1 VLQVARLLR
10 GEEDARRVH
19 ALLARP
25 AFRPLLELLEA
36 LDGWCRS
43 TARRHPGLLGPRV
56 LTPTRAELFGP
67 LLSEAFT
74 LCAAAGNGPPPP
86 GLRVLWEGFQSFF
99 SRFLARLAR
108 DVRAG
113 VLRRAGF
120 IEPVIG
126 LWANPE
132 ETHNGR
138 QCVLRLRFLKGG
150 AVAYKPRPAGG
161 EALFLAE
168 GRGGRPGSLFE
179 LLNGLPAASG
189 VVRLPTLQVLEGRGA
204 DRFAYSWQEW
214 VARPRQWVTLRESE
228 RLRLEGCRLR
238 PREAE
243 RFWHHA
249 GALSAACFALGVA
262 DLFAGNLLA
271 GARRK
276 DREPLAYPVDLEL
289 FFAPL
294 QRLPETGLVS
304 GAREGAN
311 HHVGFERLARW
322 CTTGGP
328 LVCFSETPGGTL
340 QLRRRTRAW
349 AREETRSV
357 VADTAGNTGF
367 GAWLPA
373 YLRGMFD
380 LWTLLLLERHRVVG
394 FLRRASRRRFVRVL
408 VKPTH
413 VYGDA
418 LDRMV
423 LSPGSAPAARPRPR
437 VRLSREER
445 EQLLRFD
452 VPYFFRA
459 AHGGPLLYLTG
470 PSGVKRAGRQQF
482 LEPHAPPA
490 RQVLEGERFTLVNL
504 GVAVRDAI
512 AYVFADVPQHTVTD
526 PRRGVHFEL
535 KGAERGRVSF
545 DWKETGKR
553 LTYTWNRRELRVSMD
568 AL

>member
-10 GEEDARRVH
+10 GEEDARRVQ

-25 AFRPLLELLEA
+25 TFRPLLELLEEV
-36 LDGWCRS
+36 DGWCRS
-43 TARRHPGLLGPRV
+43 TAKRHPGLLGPRV
-56 LTPTRAELFGP
+56 LTLTQAELFGP
-67 LLSEAFT
+67 LLREAFT
-74 LCAAAGNGPPPP
+74 LCAAAGDGPPPP
-86 GLRVLWEGFQSFF
+86 GPRVLWEGFQSFF

-120 IEPVIG
+120 VEPVTG

-138 QCVLRLRFLKGG
+138 QCVLRVRFRKGG

-179 LLNGLPAASG
+179 LLNGLPPASG
-189 VVRLPTLQVLEGRGA
+189 AVRLPTLQVLEGRGA

-214 VARPRQWVTLRESE
+214 IGRPRQWGTLRESE
-228 RLRLEGCRLR
+228 HLRLEGCRLP

-249 GALSAACFALGVA
+249 GSLSATCFALGLA
-262 DLFAGNLLA
+262 DLFGGNVLA
-271 GARRK
+271 GARRG
-276 DREPLAYPVDLEL
+276 DRGPLAYPVDLEL

-304 GAREGAN
+304 GAREGGN
-311 HHVGFERLARW
+311 HHVGFERQARW

-328 LVCFSETPGGTL
+328 LVCFSETPGGAL

-357 VADTAGNTGF
+357 VADTAGHTGF

-380 LWTLLLLERHRVVG
+380 LWTLLLLEKPRVVG

-408 VKPTH
+408 VKPSQ
-413 VYGDA
+413 VYGEA

-423 LSPGSAPAARPRPR
+423 LVPGSAPVARPRPR
-437 VRLSREER
+437 VRFSREER

-452 VPYFFRA
+452 VPYFFRSA
-459 AHGGPLLYLTG
+459 QGGPLLYLKEG
-470 PSGVKRAGRQQF
+470 SRVERAGRQQF
-482 LEPHAPPA
+482 LEPHAPPD
-490 RQVLEGERFTLVNL
+490 RQVLEGERLTLANL

-512 AYVFADVPQHTVTD
+512 AYVFPDVPQRAVSD
-526 PRRGVHFEL
+526 SRRGVHFEL

-545 DWKETGKR
+545 DWKETGRR
-553 LTYTWNRRELRVSMD
+553 LTYTWNRGALRVSMD
-568 AL
+568 EL